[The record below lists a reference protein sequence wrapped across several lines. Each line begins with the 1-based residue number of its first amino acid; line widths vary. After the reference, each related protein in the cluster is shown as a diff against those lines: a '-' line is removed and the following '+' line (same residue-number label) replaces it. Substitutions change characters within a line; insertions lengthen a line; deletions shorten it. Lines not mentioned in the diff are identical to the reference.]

1 MTIELISRSTGQSK
15 DKGYKF
21 CDMPHGV
28 LMISNYNTDC
38 YYMKIGP
45 DLLCFRKSDPTIM
58 GVLSSETSK
67 DRQKAGEIFTHT
79 NDNFTLEFSG
89 ES

>member
-1 MTIELISRSTGQSK
+1 MAIELISQSKGQSK
-15 DKGYKF
+15 DKGYIF

-28 LMISNYNTDC
+28 LMLSNYNTDC

-58 GVLSSETSK
+58 GVIA
-67 DRQKAGEIFTHT
+67 RQKDGEIFTHT